1 MEIKENYNLKK
12 HNTFSIGVNCSLWAA
27 SGEEEEWAD
36 FLGGKRLLPGDI
48 IILGG
53 GSNYLFTDD
62 VEKIVLH
69 SRISGMEVV
78 AEDRENVYVKAGSG
92 LKWDDFAAWAVSRGW
107 GGAENLSLI
116 PGSVGAVPVQN
127 IGAYGVEAEAIIHKI
142 FAIDVCSGEKVVIPA
157 SLCRFAYRDSIFK
170 NEWKNRYFITAV
182 VFKLDKHP
190 RFVLGYGSLRSELD
204 KKGAGLSL
212 ESVRETIIDIRRS
225 KLPDTDLLPN
235 AGSFFKNPV
244 VGADYAEELRKTYP
258 DLPVYPAGEGRAKL
272 GAGWLIE
279 ACGWKGKTLGRAG
292 VYERQALILVNR
304 DDAAG
309 AEIARL
315 ANEIKKS
322 VFMKF
327 KVKLEP
333 EVYIE

>member
-1 MEIKENYNLKK
+1 M
-12 HNTFSIGVNCSLWAA
+12 
-27 SGEEEEWAD
+27 
-36 FLGGKRLLPGDI
+36 
-48 IILGG
+48 
-53 GSNYLFTDD
+53 
-62 VEKIVLH
+62 
-69 SRISGMEVV
+69 
-78 AEDRENVYVKAGSG
+78 
-92 LKWDDFAAWAVSRGW
+92 
-107 GGAENLSLI
+107 
-116 PGSVGAVPVQN
+116 
-127 IGAYGVEAEAIIHKI
+127 
-142 FAIDVCSGEKVVIPA
+142 
-157 SLCRFAYRDSIFK
+157 
-170 NEWKNRYFITAV
+170 
-182 VFKLDKHP
+182 
-190 RFVLGYGSLRSELD
+190 
-204 KKGAGLSL
+204 SL
-212 ESVRETIIDIRRS
+212 ESVRETIMDIRRS

-258 DLPVYPAGEGRAKL
+258 DLSVYPAGEGRAKL

-304 DDAAG
+304 DDATG